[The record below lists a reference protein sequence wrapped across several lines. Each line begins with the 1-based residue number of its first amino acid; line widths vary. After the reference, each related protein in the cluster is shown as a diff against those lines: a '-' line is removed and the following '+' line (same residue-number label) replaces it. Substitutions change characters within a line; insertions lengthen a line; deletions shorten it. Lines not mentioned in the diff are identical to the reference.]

1 MHVLFCMAQ
10 NYCCHCSHDSP
21 INIHKLSLLMGGF
34 HTSNSK
40 NLVRGSHPSI
50 CLPWISSDL
59 PSAQI
64 PLDPFF
70 TPIHQSFFTLA
81 PLLPWSRP
89 HQQHLVTSASWSPQ
103 PEKLRHSLIQKSTN
117 PSIRLKAALAS
128 WPPWWAVTLGWG
140 SGWGPWSWCW
150 TGKPDFWPTLG
161 QV

>member
-10 NYCCHCSHDSP
+10 NYCCHCSWAGSL
-21 INIHKLSLLMGGF
+21 INIHKLSLLMEGF
-34 HTSNSK
+34 YTSNSIRRSSK

-70 TPIHQSFFTLA
+70 TPIHQSSFPLA

-89 HQQHLVTSASWSPQ
+89 HQQHLVTSASRSPQ

-128 WPPWWAVTLGWG
+128 
-140 SGWGPWSWCW
+140 
-150 TGKPDFWPTLG
+150 
-161 QV
+161 